1 MVTTKIA
8 RTLGS
13 IRCQSSSSR
22 LAPAPEIAGW
32 IERITSRPAEVTCD
46 DIDDRRAS
54 QLRRTLPTRLGPKG
68 GLNLPDKGTLPKAH
82 HLAYFQPGSLLTE
95 LGEDGS
101 STVRYMLI
109 LLMDRPADPQGIQC
123 ARTVPSP
130 NVGRRV
136 IRVAL

>member
-1 MVTTKIA
+1 MSAKVA

-22 LAPAPEIAGW
+22 LAPAPEIAAW
-32 IERITSRPAEVTCD
+32 IERITSRSAEVTYD

-68 GLNLPDKGTLPKAH
+68 GLDLPDKGTLPKAH

-109 LLMDRPADPQGIQC
+109 ILMGRPADPQGIQC
-123 ARTVPSP
+123 ARTVPPP

-136 IRVAL
+136 VRMAI